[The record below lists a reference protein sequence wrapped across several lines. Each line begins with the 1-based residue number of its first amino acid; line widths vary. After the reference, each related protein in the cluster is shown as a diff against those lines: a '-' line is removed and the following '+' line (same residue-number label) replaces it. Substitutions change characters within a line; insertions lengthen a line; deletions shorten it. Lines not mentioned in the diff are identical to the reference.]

1 MFEELKERRAINRK
15 EQINEQAKI
24 LFQITENNNELWLM
38 YNGTIICPME
48 MFKTDPIDT
57 LKTIRELYVSN
68 NKK

>member
-1 MFEELKERRAINRK
+1 MFEELKERREINRK

-24 LFQITENNNELWLM
+24 LFQVTENNNELWLM

-57 LKTIRELYVSN
+57 LKAIRELYVAN

>member
-24 LFQITENNNELWLM
+24 LFQVTENNNELWLM

-48 MFKTDPIDT
+48 MFKKDPIDT
-57 LKTIRELYVSN
+57 LKTIRELYVAN